1 MTNVSMINNFN
12 SCIRFRETFIFGFI
26 LIVMIIL
33 NTVKYLTDIAMTEKS
48 NISTKQNSPYF
59 FRFQII
65 FRKKT
70 LAPGSIRD

>member
-12 SCIRFRETFIFGFI
+12 SCIRFRATFIFGFI

-48 NISTKQNSPYF
+48 NNLCISTKQNSPYF

-65 FRKKT
+65 
-70 LAPGSIRD
+70 